1 MADWLAETG
10 NVPGLI
16 LCSPAERT
24 QETAALMKASWS
36 QEVPV
41 SSSKA
46 LYLASPESILR
57 VIRSDGCDANPLL
70 VIAHNP
76 GLGQLISQ
84 LAGQQI
90 DVPTATIA
98 VFDVAIA
105 DWGELCSDVL
115 IVLHEWIQPKKLPDS

>member
-10 NVPGLI
+10 NVPELI
-16 LCSPAERT
+16 LCSSAERT
-24 QETAALMKASWS
+24 QETAALMKASWP

-41 SSSKA
+41 SSSKE

-76 GLGQLISQ
+76 GLGQLISL
-84 LAGQQI
+84 LAGQQL

-105 DWGELCSDVL
+105 DWGELRSDVP